1 MAPFDSQCN
10 TEIGSVADSVDNNR
24 VTNSPIQ
31 LNNREI
37 YTRVSSNIE
46 LIGLYVQIN
55 EQILAEP
62 PGANQHS
69 RTFRA
74 LTGHLQ

>member
-1 MAPFDSQCN
+1 MAPYDSQNN
-10 TEIGSVADSVDNNR
+10 TEIGSIADSEDNNR
-24 VTNSPIQ
+24 ITNSPIQ

-37 YTRVSSNIE
+37 YTRVSSNLE

-62 PGANQHS
+62 GANRHS
-69 RTFRA
+69 RLFRA

>member
-1 MAPFDSQCN
+1 MAPLDSQNN
-10 TEIGSVADSVDNNR
+10 TEVGSMAESVDNNR
-24 VTNSPIQ
+24 ITNSPSQ

-37 YTRVSSNIE
+37 YTRVSSNLE

-62 PGANQHS
+62 GANRHS
-69 RTFRA
+69 RLFRT
-74 LTGHLQ
+74 LTGHL

>member
-1 MAPFDSQCN
+1 MAPLDSQNN
-10 TEIGSVADSVDNNR
+10 TEVGSMADSEDNNR
-24 VTNSPIQ
+24 ITNSPIQ

-37 YTRVSSNIE
+37 YTRVSSNLE
-46 LIGLYVQIN
+46 LICLYVQIN

-62 PGANQHS
+62 GANRHS
-69 RTFRA
+69 RLFRA